1 MSSLGVVAAFLSRDF
16 RINIS
21 YRASFALQTL
31 STVFQLALFYFL
43 SRVVDP
49 AEFTGQGLTGGYF
62 AYAAVGLV
70 VLTIVQVSVGSFALK
85 LREEQMTGTFE
96 ALVATPISPTLMVLS
111 SAVYDLIRATLSG
124 FVLMG
129 AAIVIFGLRLDLGP
143 GSIGTAVVA
152 LIGCLGLFASLGVAV
167 AALTVVFK
175 RMTGLIGMLF
185 AGLGLLAGAYFP
197 IEVLPDW
204 LESVASALPLTWG
217 LDVLRASLLGGEVDA
232 GRLAG
237 LFASAAVLLPVA
249 LLGFTAAVRRARQT
263 GTLGQY

>member
-1 MSSLGVVAAFLSRDF
+1 LSTLSVVGAFLSRDF

-31 STVFQLALFYFL
+31 ATVFQLALFYFL
-43 SRVVDP
+43 SRVVDE

-96 ALVATPISPTLMVLS
+96 ALVATPISPSLMVLS
-111 SAVYDLIRATLSG
+111 SAVYDLIRATVSG
-124 FVLMG
+124 LVLLG
-129 AAIVIFGLRLDLGP
+129 AAVAIFGLRLDLNP
-143 GSIGTAVVA
+143 ASIGTAVAA
-152 LIGCLGLFASLGVAV
+152 LVGCLGLFASLGVAV

-175 RMTGLIGMLF
+175 RMTGLVGMLF
-185 AGLGLLAGAYFP
+185 ALLGLLAGVYFP
-197 IEVLPDW
+197 IEVLPAP
-204 LESVASALPLTWG
+204 LERVANALPLTWG

-232 GRLAG
+232 GQLGG
-237 LFASAAVLLPVA
+237 LFVSGALLLPVA
-249 LLGFTAAVRRARQT
+249 LLGFSAAVRRARQT

>member
-1 MSSLGVVAAFLSRDF
+1 MSTLSVVAVFLSRDF

-21 YRASFALQTL
+21 YRVSFALQTL
-31 STVFQLALFYFL
+31 STVFLLALFYFL
-43 SRVVDP
+43 SRVVDE

-96 ALVATPISPTLMVLS
+96 ALVATPISPSLMVLS
-111 SAVYDLIRATLSG
+111 SAVYDLIRAIVSG
-124 FVLMG
+124 LLLIG
-129 AAIVIFGLRLDLGP
+129 AAVAIFGLRLDLDP
-143 GSIGTAVVA
+143 ASIGTAVVA
-152 LIGCLGLFASLGVAV
+152 LVGCLGLCASLGVAV

-175 RMTGLIGMLF
+175 RMTGLVGMLL
-185 AGLGLLAGAYFP
+185 AGLGLLAGVYYP
-197 IEVLPDW
+197 IEVLPDPI
-204 LESVASALPLTWG
+204 EAVANALPLTWG

-232 GRLAG
+232 GQLGG
-237 LFASAAVLLPVA
+237 LFASAALLLPVA